1 MEITWLHR
9 WTTAWFSL
17 IPRLT
22 HTHRVGVWSSRKMF
36 LDVNMNQIESRP
48 FPSTSHRFLFYMSC
62 FHIELWSRLTHSF
75 ERSYGRLHT
84 TNTRYRNRTN
94 VSYNFYSIGIPF
106 CSIICGLIFHW
117 LPYGTDICVA
127 FFILTLF
134 VFFFLITS
142 FLYWSLCIYIVSSA
156 KHK

>member
-17 IPRLT
+17 IARLT
-22 HTHRVGVWSSRKMF
+22 LTPCWRLEFNKNVFSMSTWIKAKLVPF
-36 LDVNMNQIESRP
+36 LYFAPIPYSMCLA
-48 FPSTSHRFLFYMSC
+48 STSNYGVVS
-62 FHIELWSRLTHSF
+62 HIPLNVPTAVCTPPTPDI
-75 ERSYGRLHT
+75 ERIEFFST
-84 TNTRYRNRTN
+84 
-94 VSYNFYSIGIPF
+94 IGIPF

-127 FFILTLF
+127 FFFILTLF
-134 VFFFLITS
+134 VLFFLLLR
-142 FLYWSLCIYIVSSA
+142 FYYWSLCIYIVSSA